1 LVKKSSLSLAFI
13 LLFFFSFGK
22 SLWSQSS
29 PSGKGL
35 EMSDYKKLGLA
46 VVMPGDYGTLL
57 DLDKERVS
65 IKCKLKFS
73 QSDITLAEPDRAEA
87 ILLVKIDIED
97 LAYHIGL
104 DFSRAVTY
112 SVPNKGDFNVE
123 GITWNLN
130 TTGTHEDSAGIIM
143 LALDELLDN
152 FLDQYLEV
160 NQRN

>member
-13 LLFFFSFGK
+13 LLFFFSIGK

-35 EMSDYKKLGLA
+35 EMLDYKKLGLT

-73 QSDITLAEPDRAEA
+73 QSDIALAEPDRAEA
-87 ILLVKIDIED
+87 ILLVKIDIEH

-104 DFSRAVTY
+104 DFSRSVTY

-123 GITWNLN
+123 GITWNLS

-152 FLDQYLEV
+152 FLDQYLQV
-160 NQRN
+160 NQ